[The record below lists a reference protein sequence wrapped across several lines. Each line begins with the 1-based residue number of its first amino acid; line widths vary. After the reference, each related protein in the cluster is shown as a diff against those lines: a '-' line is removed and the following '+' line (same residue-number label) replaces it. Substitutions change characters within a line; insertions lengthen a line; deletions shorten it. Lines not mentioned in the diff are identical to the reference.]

1 MPRLKIQTMK
11 ESFVQIQ
18 TEGKDCHL
26 SMKEEWQA
34 HVNKN
39 EFYTSKNGSIKYL
52 LDEQY
57 VLFNLAENLK
67 PSAKINKISSQLFL
81 YRGKI
86 PAGSDLNFLI
96 CRICKSW

>member
-34 HVNKN
+34 LVNKN

-52 LDEQY
+52 LDEQF
-57 VLFNLAENLK
+57 VMLQFSRK
-67 PSAKINKISSQLFL
+67 SQT
-81 YRGKI
+81 
-86 PAGSDLNFLI
+86 
-96 CRICKSW
+96 